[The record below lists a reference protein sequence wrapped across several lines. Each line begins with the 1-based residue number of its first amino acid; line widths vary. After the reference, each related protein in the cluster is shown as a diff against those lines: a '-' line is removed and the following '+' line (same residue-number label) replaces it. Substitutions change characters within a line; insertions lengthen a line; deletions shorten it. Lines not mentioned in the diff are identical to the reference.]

1 EFTIIYCEE
10 LDRTSEV
17 IDINNEKLTK
27 YIKELDIEV
36 TDEDLKTFINSL
48 EIECNTSNENEIKDI
63 DDELTPSDEN
73 KNSSSINNTNT
84 DNSSSNST
92 EIEGDNSSPN
102 STEIK
107 GDNSPPNSTEIGE
120 NNIDNEERKEDHS
133 KKQETNT
140 NESSPVVENA
150 EKTQKST
157 LSSKSTSDLKKGDN
171 NANVKKLKQDLAKL
185 GFVAA
190 PNPNGYFGVQTE
202 KKVKEF
208 QTYYGLKST
217 GIANKATLDKIKA
230 VLASPLQKGKS
241 HNDVIKL
248 KQDLDTL
255 GFKVVNNPNKYF
267 GVQTEKQLKAF
278 QKKHGLAISG
288 IAEEVTLKKIES
300 LLKTQSTDLKKGDNN
315 ARAKKL

>member
-1 EFTIIYCEE
+1 IETN
-10 LDRTSEV
+10 
-17 IDINNEKLTK
+17 IDAEDNSKINK
-27 YIKELDIEV
+27 D
-36 TDEDLKTFINSL
+36 TD
-48 EIECNTSNENEIKDI
+48 NEINKDEETSDKNPI
-63 DDELTPSDEN
+63 HQSPESDEL
-73 KNSSSINNTNT
+73 
-84 DNSSSNST
+84 
-92 EIEGDNSSPN
+92 
-102 STEIK
+102 
-107 GDNSPPNSTEIGE
+107 
-120 NNIDNEERKEDHS
+120 KE
-133 KKQETNT
+133 QET
-140 NESSPVVENA
+140 EDELENA
-150 EKTQKST
+150 SQTQSIQKST
-157 LSSKSTSDLKKGDN
+157 LSSKSTSDLKKDDN

-315 ARAKKL
+315 AKVKK

>member
-1 EFTIIYCEE
+1 
-10 LDRTSEV
+10 
-17 IDINNEKLTK
+17 
-27 YIKELDIEV
+27 
-36 TDEDLKTFINSL
+36 
-48 EIECNTSNENEIKDI
+48 
-63 DDELTPSDEN
+63 
-73 KNSSSINNTNT
+73 
-84 DNSSSNST
+84 
-92 EIEGDNSSPN
+92 
-102 STEIK
+102 
-107 GDNSPPNSTEIGE
+107 
-120 NNIDNEERKEDHS
+120 
-133 KKQETNT
+133 
-140 NESSPVVENA
+140 
-150 EKTQKST
+150 
-157 LSSKSTSDLKKGDN
+157 
-171 NANVKKLKQDLAKL
+171 
-185 GFVAA
+185 
-190 PNPNGYFGVQTE
+190 
-202 KKVKEF
+202 KVKEF

-315 ARAKKL
+315 PKVKKLKQDLAKLGFVAAPNPNGYFGVQTEKKVKEFQTYYGLKSTGIANKATLDKIKAVLASPLQKGKSHNDVNKLKQDLDKIGFKVVNNPNKNFGMQTEKQLKAFQKKHGLTISGIAEEVTLKKIEELIKNTKPTEKTEYTYYKLTLSQAVSKQLSDSIPQTDKYANKPAYVYANYIKMNGKAKISSNNVTVYSKPKDLY